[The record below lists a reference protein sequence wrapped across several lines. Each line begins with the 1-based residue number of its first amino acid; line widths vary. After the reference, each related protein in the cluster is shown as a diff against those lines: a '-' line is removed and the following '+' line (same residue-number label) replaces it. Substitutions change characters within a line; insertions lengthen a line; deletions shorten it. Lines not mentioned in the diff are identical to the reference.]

1 MDARGLVALIVT
13 VHELALLLSLLVCAV
28 IALLGAVLVR
38 SGSAT
43 KRALTIGAFAI
54 GGALIT
60 FGVTSRI
67 FQVSALD
74 VEVVRIND

>member
-13 VHELALLLSLLVCAV
+13 VHELAVLLGVLVGAV
-28 IALLGAVLVR
+28 IALLGALLLR
-38 SGSAT
+38 SGST
-43 KRALTIGAFAI
+43 GRRVLRIGAFAI

-60 FGVTSRI
+60 FSVTSRI
-67 FQVSALD
+67 FQVSAVD

>member
-13 VHELALLLSLLVCAV
+13 VHELAVLLALLVGAV
-28 IALLGAVLVR
+28 LALLGALVLR
-38 SGSAT
+38 NGSAT
-43 KRALTIGAFAI
+43 KRVLTIGAFTI

-60 FGVTSRI
+60 FSVTSRI

-74 VEVVRIND
+74 VEIVRIGE